1 MEPETETENE
11 TDSADDKAY
20 VIASSDALA
29 KRCVRPGNGLEAAQ
43 KAIKAAEH
51 AIEELSVNFKD
62 WMVGEVERLA
72 RAGDAIKADGPSEST
87 VEDVFAVAHDIKGQ
101 AGTFG
106 YPLAG
111 DICASLCRLLDT
123 CPDKSRIPVVLVEQ
137 HVDAV
142 KAILREDAK
151 GDDNRTACELSG
163 QLRDVTEHFLAQLM
177 TRAHQSDD
185 AIAAAS

>member
-1 MEPETETENE
+1 MKPDTQNTGA
-11 TDSADDKAY
+11 SDKSY
-20 VIASSDALA
+20 VIASKNELA

-43 KAIKAAEH
+43 KAIKAAED
-51 AIEELSVNFKD
+51 AIEELSVNFDD
-62 WMVGEVERLA
+62 WMVGEVERLC
-72 RAGDAIKADGPSEST
+72 KANNAMKTGGLSEPAL
-87 VEDVFAVAHDIKGQ
+87 EEVFAVAHDIKGQ

-123 CPDKSRIPVVLVEQ
+123 CPDKDRIPVVLVGQ

-151 GDDNRTACELSG
+151 GDDNRTARELSG
-163 QLRDVTEHFLAQLM
+163 QLRDVTEHFLAQL
-177 TRAHQSDD
+177 TARAPQPD
-185 AIAAAS
+185 AAMAAAS